1 MYNSATVAVISDK
14 RQKRQKRG
22 EIVGMKD
29 GRTPQL
35 LFTESEV
42 MAALRLSR
50 TSVIKL
56 RSEGKLVPVKIGKS
70 IRYTNAD
77 ISAFVDQLAVE
88 RQRRLNG
95 L

>member
-1 MYNSATVAVISDK
+1 
-14 RQKRQKRG
+14 
-22 EIVGMKD
+22 MKD

-56 RSEGKLVPVKIGKS
+56 RSEGKLVPVTIGKS

-88 RQRRLNG
+88 RQRRLNS